1 MTGENW
7 DMKTFKLK
15 GLQIVADEKKD
26 IAPQKIPLID
36 GLIINREDEIGW
48 LIEAFIE
55 SSHKTYFK
63 ELEDTDELMIKVKIT
78 REDNDPAFFITKVIG
93 INDISDE
100 RMNVIFQCDLV
111 YHRKSRIEELL
122 EDIFDQG
129 YQGSSLLKKFNES
142 IYNFKN

>member
-48 LIEAFIE
+48 LIEAFID

-100 RMNVIFQCDLV
+100 RMNVIFQGDLV
-111 YHRKSRIEELL
+111 DHRKSRIEELL
-122 EDIFDQG
+122 EEILEQG
-129 YQGSSLLKKFNES
+129 YQGASLLKKFKES
-142 IYNFKN
+142 I

>member
-55 SSHKTYFK
+55 SSHRTYFK
-63 ELEDTDELMIKVKIT
+63 DLEDTDELMIKVKIT
-78 REDNDPAFFITKVIG
+78 REDNDSALLITKVIG
-93 INDISDE
+93 VNDSSDE
-100 RMNVIFQCDLV
+100 RMNVIFQSDLV
-111 YHRKSRIEELL
+111 DHRKSRIEELL
-122 EDIFDQG
+122 EEILEQG
-129 YQGSSLLKKFNES
+129 YQGVSLLKKFKES
-142 IYNFKN
+142 I

>member
-1 MTGENW
+1 
-7 DMKTFKLK
+7 MKTFKLK

-48 LIEAFIE
+48 LIEAFID

-100 RMNVIFQCDLV
+100 RMNVIFQGDLV
-111 YHRKSRIEELL
+111 DHRKSRIEELL
-122 EDIFDQG
+122 EEILEQG
-129 YQGSSLLKKFNES
+129 YQGASLLKKFKES
-142 IYNFKN
+142 I

>member
-55 SSHKTYFK
+55 SSHRTYFK
-63 ELEDTDELMIKVKIT
+63 DLEDTDELMIKVKIT

-100 RMNVIFQCDLV
+100 RMNVIFQGDLV
-111 YHRKSRIEELL
+111 DHRKSRIEELL
-122 EDIFDQG
+122 EEILEQG
-129 YQGSSLLKKFNES
+129 YQGASLLKKFKES
-142 IYNFKN
+142 I

>member
-63 ELEDTDELMIKVKIT
+63 ELEDNES
-78 REDNDPAFFITKVIG
+78 AFFITKVIG

-100 RMNVIFQCDLV
+100 RMNVIFQGDLV
-111 YHRKSRIEELL
+111 DHRKSRIEELL
-122 EDIFDQG
+122 EEILEQG
-129 YQGSSLLKKFNES
+129 YQGASLLKKFKES
-142 IYNFKN
+142 I

>member
-63 ELEDTDELMIKVKIT
+63 ELEDTYALMNNVKIT
-78 REDNDPAFFITKVIG
+78 RKNNDSAFFITKVIL

-100 RMNVIFQCDLV
+100 RMNVIFQGDLV
-111 YHRKSRIEELL
+111 DHRKSRIEELL
-122 EDIFDQG
+122 EEILEQG
-129 YQGSSLLKKFNES
+129 YQGASLLKKFKES
-142 IYNFKN
+142 I